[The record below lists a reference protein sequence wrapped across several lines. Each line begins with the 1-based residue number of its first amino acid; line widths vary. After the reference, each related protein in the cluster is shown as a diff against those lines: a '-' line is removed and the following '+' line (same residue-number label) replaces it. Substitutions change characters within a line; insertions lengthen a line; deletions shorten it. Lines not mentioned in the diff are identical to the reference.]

1 VCDSWLGFQIA
12 VIKGYHDLLLTGSLG
27 HLSEKQKNI
36 LEESKDSC
44 ERLVRLVSMFLS
56 YSAMES
62 GKLALQLR
70 TIGSVRITYSRYV
83 LKAPRRA
90 GYRVPLAVTLIDL
103 LSLAYLKKT
112 PFRSR
117 PRSEKM
123 FTEVVPGSET

>member
-70 TIGSVRITYSRYV
+70 TIG
-83 LKAPRRA
+83 
-90 GYRVPLAVTLIDL
+90 YRVPLAVTLIDL